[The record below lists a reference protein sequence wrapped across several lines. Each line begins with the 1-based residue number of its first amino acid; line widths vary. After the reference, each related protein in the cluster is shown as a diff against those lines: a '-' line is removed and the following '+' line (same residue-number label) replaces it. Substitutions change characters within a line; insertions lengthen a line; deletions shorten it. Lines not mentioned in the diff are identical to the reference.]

1 MMRRTAT
8 VIVRTSAIERCVTG
22 VLLLGHTDAITGLIA
37 GDQPRPPAWLV
48 RVLGSRLLAQGLL
61 EYTQP
66 RRRVVLACAA
76 VDAVHAASMVMAAI
90 TRPAYRRTA
99 AVSAAEA
106 TMSAVLGGALTTR
119 LPGENQRSV
128 RHFLPVGPDR
138 AVIAGR

>member
-1 MMRRTAT
+1 MLSYLSDYRHHF
-8 VIVRTSAIERCVTG
+8 G
-22 VLLLGHTDAITGLIA
+22 PL
-37 GDQPRPPAWLV
+37 
-48 RVLGSRLLAQGLL
+48 RLLDSH
-61 EYTQP
+61 TF
-66 RRRVVLACAA
+66 R
-76 VDAVHAASMVMAAI
+76 MVMAAI

-106 TMSAVLGGALTTR
+106 TVSAILGGALTTR